1 MDAAFDAQVGSAQV
15 CLFSYRGEAFL
26 GNRQEDE
33 CIPQLGRAAQVRGS
47 TGSVGFYVILN
58 VMYFMPVQLQKTGLI
73 NKDGDIVADIP
84 VFVCACPINGKLIA
98 FISAFYIIS
107 VLPYL
112 SWGYKAKEEYL
123 TIFPALNPT
132 NRNGEVN
139 Q

>member
-1 MDAAFDAQVGSAQV
+1 MYSSIRQGCAGTWKHWIGGILCDPQ
-15 CLFSYRGEAFL
+15 RGVFHARTVAK
-26 GNRQEDE
+26 NR
-33 CIPQLGRAAQVRGS
+33 
-47 TGSVGFYVILN
+47 T
-58 VMYFMPVQLQKTGLI
+58 
-73 NKDGDIVADIP
+73 NKQRGDIVADIP